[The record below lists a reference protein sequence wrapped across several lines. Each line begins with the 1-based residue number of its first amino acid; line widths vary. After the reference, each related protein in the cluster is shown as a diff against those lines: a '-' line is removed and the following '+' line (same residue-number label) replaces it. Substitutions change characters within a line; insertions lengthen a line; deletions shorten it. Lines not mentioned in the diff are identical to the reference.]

1 MDDHLLKQIKDLNI
15 KDKLFLLDL
24 LLADVNEEIEKE
36 RQFVDD
42 TPEGLEIRYRL
53 NMEDDR
59 RYFS

>member
-1 MDDHLLKQIKDLNI
+1 MDDHLLKQIKNLDI